1 MVQENPFINE
11 AFSKIEIPKTPPD
24 YLNKELQEDI
34 SLFSEEEKSLVLK
47 QINDEDKTAEEQ
59 SKYDLVRSRWWKEKY
74 GFPFENKIAREE
86 VIIRKYASEKENQDK
101 KDLQTQLMYA
111 LEINDASKIVQ
122 IKKKYIDTYPNQLE
136 GIETLFGIR
145 NFLKKQQYLTKHGHE
160 TDYNKRT
167 EIFKDLTEYQF
178 LFTHFILLN
187 SDDPEFMNIFWK
199 TGFVIAEKMGAG
211 KEFTALRR
219 CQVSQVAAYKII
231 DSIGKKPKLSH
242 PDEDA
247 FNAIDLWT
255 ESGQALQIK
264 GWNEKKP
271 AIIKTDTIAFPAIQ
285 IDGGNKKSVL
295 FNSTEYVKSKNV
307 LFRAKIKNYGNKIG
321 KDISGY
327 MLMIPYSKIDFNTGE
342 PTPELIEFFRQK
354 LKE

>member
-1 MVQENPFINE
+1 MR
-11 AFSKIEIPKTPPD
+11 AK
-24 YLNKELQEDI
+24 
-34 SLFSEEEKSLVLK
+34 
-47 QINDEDKTAEEQ
+47 
-59 SKYDLVRSRWWKEKY
+59 
-74 GFPFENKIAREE
+74 
-86 VIIRKYASEKENQDK
+86 
-101 KDLQTQLMYA
+101 
-111 LEINDASKIVQ
+111 
-122 IKKKYIDTYPNQLE
+122 
-136 GIETLFGIR
+136 
-145 NFLKKQQYLTKHGHE
+145 
-160 TDYNKRT
+160 
-167 EIFKDLTEYQF
+167 
-178 LFTHFILLN
+178 
-187 SDDPEFMNIFWK
+187 
-199 TGFVIAEKMGAG
+199 
-211 KEFTALRR
+211 
-219 CQVSQVAAYKII
+219 
-231 DSIGKKPKLSH
+231 KLSH

-271 AIIKTDTIAFPAIQ
+271 AIIKTDTIAFTAIQ